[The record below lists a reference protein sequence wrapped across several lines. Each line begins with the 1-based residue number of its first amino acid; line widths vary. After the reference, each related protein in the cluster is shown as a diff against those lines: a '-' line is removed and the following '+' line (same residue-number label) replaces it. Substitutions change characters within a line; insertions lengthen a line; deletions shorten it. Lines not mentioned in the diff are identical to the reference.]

1 MEKINNHTNIKH
13 EFLFKGEALIPS
25 SLAATPIFSP
35 VERKSCRTKELSEFE
50 LVRTKNERITF
61 SGFKLDLQRD
71 YPLFHTI
78 MRHKQITGSKSFTL
92 SEKEITT
99 ELGIQ
104 NRSSNKKDIDERFKK
119 MMTCFFQIEKYN
131 NEGELTNK
139 IYSNLINRVDW
150 DIKNKLFNIE
160 ISDELYNAEQL
171 VDYEV
176 LNLTV
181 FSGLKSQYARALFL
195 FYETFKFINQE
206 SVNFSIDKL
215 GIRLGKNNMEKK
227 HLNQEIKKA
236 NNELVEKKYLKNV
249 EYFTAKNHSKM
260 CKISR

>member
-1 MEKINNHTNIKH
+1 MQKIKNHQNIKH
-13 EFLFKGEALIPS
+13 ESLFKSEALIPS

-35 VERKSCRTKELSEFE
+35 VERRSSRVKEISEFE

-78 MRHKQITGSKSFTL
+78 MRKKQITGSKTFVVT
-92 SEKEITT
+92 EKEMTT

-104 NRSSNKKDIDERFKK
+104 NRASNKEDVDARFKK

-131 NEGELTNK
+131 NEGQLIKK
-139 IYSNLINRVDW
+139 IYSSLINRVDW
-150 DIKNKLFNIE
+150 DVQNKSFEVE
-160 ISDELYNAEQL
+160 ISDELFNAEQT

-176 LNLTV
+176 LNLNI
-181 FSGLKSQYARALFL
+181 FSSIKSQYARALFL

-206 SVNFSIDKL
+206 SVDFSMDKL

-236 NNELVEKKYLKNV
+236 NNELIEKKYLKNV
-249 EYFTAKNHSKM
+249 EYFTAKNKSKM